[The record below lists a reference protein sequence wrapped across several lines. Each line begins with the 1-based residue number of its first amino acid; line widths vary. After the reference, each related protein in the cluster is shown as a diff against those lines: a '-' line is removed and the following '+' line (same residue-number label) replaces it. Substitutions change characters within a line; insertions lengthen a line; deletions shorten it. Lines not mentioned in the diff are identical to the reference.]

1 MNVVETEKEL
11 SSFLNYYRSEPE
23 VYIDA
28 VPANQTVHPRRSGVS
43 FVFVRTSERE
53 ALLPIRHNDAKALNP
68 KDLLKLNTSARKF
81 ALNKKRVLHLVPI
94 SGLVDCRLLQWFR
107 TNRPTD
113 FHPNKIQPE
122 AKNIY
127 RPVMRLAER
136 CQRRLDLCEK
146 IIGQNRQVL
155 ETTPFQKYNEDI
167 IETLFRVERNGMYAD
182 SEDFKLGFGK
192 DLTDKENLSY
202 SNYNVLTQTG
212 RPSNTYKG
220 VNYAALDEDERLAFQ
235 SRFNDGKLLSID
247 YDAFHLRIISKLI
260 GYDAPKGSFHRH
272 LAKLYFGESEISDK
286 EYKEAKKFTFQFLYN
301 PKGIPDELLQL
312 DFFQG
317 VKEFTE
323 KVWNIYQ
330 NHGVIQTPFHGRQI
344 TGSAIENFNPA
355 KATNYLLQASET
367 EIACSQMKKLL
378 DYLSDKNTC
387 VSLYLYDSVLVDYD
401 PSDSSSI
408 QKIKKIMETEDLTVS
423 LEMGER
429 FGKLKEIHISE
440 EKAQTNA
447 NRNQKFA

>member
-1 MNVVETEKEL
+1 MTLSNIGMKIIETEKEL
-11 SSFLNYYRSEPE
+11 SSFLDHYRSESE
-23 VYIDA
+23 VYVDA
-28 VPANQTVHPRRSGVS
+28 VPANQTIHPRRSGIS

-53 ALLPIRHNDAKALNP
+53 ALLPVRHNDAKALNP
-68 KDLLKLNTSARKF
+68 KDLLKLNTGARKLT
-81 ALNKKRVLHLVPI
+81 LNKKRVLHLVPI

-107 TNRPTD
+107 TNRRTE
-113 FHPNKIQPE
+113 FKPNKIYPK

-127 RPVMRLAER
+127 RPITRLAER
-136 CQRRLDLCEK
+136 CQRRLDLCEN
-146 IIGQNRQVL
+146 IAQENRRVL
-155 ETTPFQKYNEDI
+155 NTSPFQKYNEDI

-182 SEDFKLGFGK
+182 PEDFKLGFEK

-220 VNYAALDEDERLAFQ
+220 VNYAALDGEERLAFQ
-235 SRFNDGKLLSID
+235 SRFERGKLVSID

-272 LAKLYFGESEISDK
+272 LAKLYFGESDISDE

-323 KVWNIYQ
+323 QVWSIYQ
-330 NHGVIQTPFHGRQI
+330 KHGVIQTPLHGRQI

-355 KATNYLLQASET
+355 KATNYLLQSGSA
-367 EIACSQMKKLL
+367 EIACAQIKKLL

-387 VSLYLYDSVLVDYD
+387 VCLYLYDSVLVDYD
-401 PSDSSSI
+401 RSDSSSI
-408 QKIKKIMETEDLTVS
+408 QKIKDIMETEDLTTNV
-423 LEMGER
+423 EMGER
-429 FGKLKEIHISE
+429 FGKLEEIHIGESE
-440 EKAQTNA
+440 RQ
-447 NRNQKFA
+447 

>member
-1 MNVVETEKEL
+1 MKIFETEKEL
-11 SSFLNYYRSEPE
+11 YSFLDHYRSEPE

-28 VPANQTVHPRRSGVS
+28 VPANQTIHPRRSGVS

-53 ALLPIRHNDAKALNP
+53 ALLPVRHNDAQSLNP
-68 KDLLKLNTSARKF
+68 KDLLKLNTGARKF
-81 ALNKKRVLHLVPI
+81 TLNKKRVLHLVPI

-107 TNRPTD
+107 TNRRTE
-113 FHPNKIQPE
+113 FKPNKIYPK

-127 RPVMRLAER
+127 RPIMRLAER
-136 CQRRLDLCEK
+136 CQRRLNLCEN
-146 IIGQNRQVL
+146 ITEENRRVL
-155 ETTPFQKYNEDI
+155 NTSPFQKYNKDI

-182 SEDFKLGFGK
+182 SEDFKLGFGE

-220 VNYAALDEDERLAFQ
+220 VNYAALDGEERLAFQ
-235 SRFNDGKLLSID
+235 SRFEGGKLVSID

-260 GYDAPKGSFHRH
+260 GYDAPKGSFHKH
-272 LAKLYFGESEISDK
+272 LAKLYFGEDEISDE

-301 PKGIPDELLQL
+301 PKGIPNELLQL
-312 DFFQG
+312 DFFRG

-323 KVWNIYQ
+323 QVWSIYQ
-330 NHGVIQTPFHGRQI
+330 KHGVIQTPLHGRQI

-355 KATNYLLQASET
+355 KATNYLLQSGSA
-367 EIACSQMKKLL
+367 EIACTQIKKLL

-387 VSLYLYDSVLVDYD
+387 VCLYLYDSVLIDYD
-401 PSDSSSI
+401 PSDTASI
-408 QKIKKIMETEDLTVS
+408 RKIKEIMETEDLTVS
-423 LEMGER
+423 LEIGER
-429 FGKLKEIHISE
+429 FGKLEEIHIGESE
-440 EKAQTNA
+440 RQ
-447 NRNQKFA
+447 